1 MPSEI
6 EQKLNYDAIPLSKRL
21 AMTGTAMMTK
31 NSIQTEMN
39 WGPEINRIDP
49 DSGYTPLMVAAA
61 NGNAGSISTLMDRG
75 AEGDYREPKKG
86 YTALIV
92 ASKKG
97 NAEAADMLLKRGVSI
112 SNSDKNGM
120 HPLMWAAKNGHL
132 EVLKVLV
139 ERGAG
144 INAFDPNNWT
154 ALHYASKYGH
164 KAIVE
169 TLANAG
175 ASIIL
180 KESLEE
186 GKTALMLAAQYGRRE
201 TVLCLIN
208 KGSEVNTT
216 TTRDEL
222 TALILAAKEGHRGTV
237 RALLER
243 GADANMSDSY
253 GWTPL
258 HFCASWGRKET
269 AKLLIREGGANV
281 NSMPVKKK
289 SGAGGTTPLIIA
301 CKGQQTALID
311 ILLDHGAN
319 PSINDAASG
328 KNPPWPSPPRR
339 ASLGLLRPS

>member
-1 MPSEI
+1 M
-6 EQKLNYDAIPLSKRL
+6 
-21 AMTGTAMMTK
+21 
-31 NSIQTEMN
+31 
-39 WGPEINRIDP
+39 
-49 DSGYTPLMVAAA
+49 
-61 NGNAGSISTLMDRG
+61 
-75 AEGDYREPKKG
+75 
-86 YTALIV
+86 IV

-132 EVLKVLV
+132 EVVKVLV

-169 TLANAG
+169 SLANAG

-328 KNPPWPSPPRR
+328 KNPLAIAAQEGLTGSVETLIDHSGPECERLSSDDAPDACGGGGPCRDHSPAAGRLCRHHPP
-339 ASLGLLRPS
+339 GCGE